1 MDSGKGDETESRFRA
16 EDVIGFITREKLET
30 ILEEI
35 AAFSVNLVEDP
46 TLPDF
51 GYKYLQSRLA
61 QCREYMNRTQYY
73 LQITRRYEKNL
84 RATLRN
90 CELNFDLKVMEK
102 LADDV
107 IVRNQSSIED
117 RKALA
122 TTQLRAEFV
131 ELSTIKVDLL
141 NLEETIKIVKARYD
155 DLMRTS
161 NDVRLQR
168 QMVKD
173 DRAFGPDE
181 PGASGNSQSGM
192 VPAGMKPA
200 VKREPVNP
208 TDLLDPEK
216 RPEDLP
222 EPTGPGHAKQIARFL
237 NTTPSSVGSK
247 PEAPAAPPP
256 PEEPAGPAVKGLTY
270 DDLLR

>member
-1 MDSGKGDETESRFRA
+1 MDSGKGDEAGRQFRS
-16 EDVIGFITREKLET
+16 EEVLGFIPREKLET

-46 TLPDF
+46 TLPEF
-51 GYKYLQSRLA
+51 GYRYLQSRLA
-61 QCREYMNRTQYY
+61 QCREYMNRAQYY

-84 RATLRN
+84 RAMLRN

-122 TTQLRAEFV
+122 TTQLRDEFV
-131 ELSTIKVDLL
+131 EMSTIKVDLL

-173 DRAFGPDE
+173 DRAFGPDD
-181 PGASGNSQSGM
+181 PAAQGTAQNGM
-192 VPAGMKPA
+192 VPGGMKPA
-200 VKREPVNP
+200 VKRDVVNP
-208 TDLLDPEK
+208 TDLLDGSK

-222 EPTGPGHAKQIARFL
+222 EPSGPGHAKQIARFL
-237 NTTPSSVGSK
+237 NTTPSSVTSRPA
-247 PEAPAAPPP
+247 PEPAPAAP
-256 PEEPAGPAVKGLTY
+256 EEPGTPPVKGLTY